1 MAYQPSRTDAPPV
14 LALMGSP
21 RRGGNTDLLLG
32 EFIDEVEERGVGT
45 ERVAVAELNISPCRE
60 RYTCLDTGI
69 CGLEDD
75 MAPLYDRLIQAQVV
89 VVATP
94 IFFYGPTAQIKAV
107 MDRCQALWCRKYHL
121 KRPLDRTPGQGYL
134 ISVAATN
141 GRRLFDGLLLSA
153 RYFLSV
159 LDLKLDGQ
167 LLVRGADLAGA
178 VLDQPE
184 ALAQARELGR
194 AAADFVRAGQ
204 GL

>member
-1 MAYQPSRTDAPPV
+1 MTEQPDRTNAPPV

-32 EFIDEVEERGVGT
+32 EFLDGADEEGVDT
-45 ERVAVAELNISPCRE
+45 EVVAVAELDISPCRE
-60 RYTCLDTGI
+60 RYTCLDTGR
-69 CGLEDD
+69 CDLEDD
-75 MAPLYDRLIQAQVV
+75 MTPLYDRLIQAQVV

-121 KRPLDRTPGQGYL
+121 KRPLDRTRGQGYL

-141 GRRLFDGLLLSA
+141 GRRLFDGLLLTI
-153 RYFLSV
+153 RYFFNV

-167 LLVRGADLAGA
+167 LLVRGADLAGD
-178 VLDQPE
+178 VLKQPE
-184 ALAQARELGR
+184 ALTQARELGR
-194 AAADFVRAGQ
+194 AAAAFVRASQ